1 MGRSVIIQGILSF
14 FDKKVK
20 QLSLSFHGTF
30 TFLGYNYEQ
39 GDYQKGVE
47 IIVKK
52 FTKILILFVI
62 AFVLGGAFVADQQ
75 GTSLWAAFT
84 GKEDPQVVQVEAD
97 TSPDA
102 VTASLPLAQ
111 GAMTVADIVERAS
124 PAVVNVKAKVQ
135 VTVSIADNPFFND
148 PFFRQFFGHQFQF
161 DNSPRYETGIGTG
174 FLITKDGYILTN
186 QHVVENAVSV
196 TVQLNGKTEEVP
208 AKVVGQDRELD
219 LAVLKIEGDNYPVLT
234 LGDSDKMRVGEW
246 VIAIGQPYGLDHT
259 VTTGV
264 ISATGRPITIE
275 DRNYKNLIQTD
286 AAINPG
292 NSGGPLLNLRGEV
305 IAINTAVNAQ
315 AQGIGFAIPTSTVS
329 EVLKD
334 LISGNK
340 IVRPFL
346 GISMSDINDEVRAE
360 VGLSSD
366 IQGVLVV
373 DVVSG
378 SAAAQAGVVRM
389 DVITAIDGTKIK
401 SGTHLQETVSKHKVG
416 DKITLEIIRQGNL
429 VTLPATLQAKP

>member
-111 GAMTVADIVERAS
+111 GAMTVADIVEKAS

-135 VTVSIADNPFFND
+135 VTVSIADNPFLMIHF
-148 PFFRQFFGHQFQF
+148 
-161 DNSPRYETGIGTG
+161 SVSSLATSSSS
-174 FLITKDGYILTN
+174 IT
-186 QHVVENAVSV
+186 
-196 TVQLNGKTEEVP
+196 
-208 AKVVGQDRELD
+208 
-219 LAVLKIEGDNYPVLT
+219 
-234 LGDSDKMRVGEW
+234 
-246 VIAIGQPYGLDHT
+246 
-259 VTTGV
+259 
-264 ISATGRPITIE
+264 
-275 DRNYKNLIQTD
+275 
-286 AAINPG
+286 
-292 NSGGPLLNLRGEV
+292 
-305 IAINTAVNAQ
+305 
-315 AQGIGFAIPTSTVS
+315 
-329 EVLKD
+329 
-334 LISGNK
+334 
-340 IVRPFL
+340 
-346 GISMSDINDEVRAE
+346 VRAMK
-360 VGLSSD
+360 LA
-366 IQGVLVV
+366 LVQ
-373 DVVSG
+373 DF
-378 SAAAQAGVVRM
+378 
-389 DVITAIDGTKIK
+389 
-401 SGTHLQETVSKHKVG
+401 
-416 DKITLEIIRQGNL
+416 
-429 VTLPATLQAKP
+429 